1 MMKAKLASS
10 FIGASSV
17 FHLLIQNGIHYFHEE
32 NMKSY
37 NFQLHRLWW
46 QWKGDQPSAKVVA
59 FMNKTYPP
67 DWTYA
72 DFAAQFRAEFYGN

>member
-10 FIGASSV
+10 YIGVSSV
-17 FHLLIQNGIHYFHEE
+17 FHLLIQNGALFSGIKH
-32 NMKSY
+32 
-37 NFQLHRLWW
+37 NFYAFYMYRMWW
-46 QWKGDQPSAKVVA
+46 AWKGNNPDANVVA

-72 DFAAQFRAEFYGN
+72 DFASEFRAEFFGN